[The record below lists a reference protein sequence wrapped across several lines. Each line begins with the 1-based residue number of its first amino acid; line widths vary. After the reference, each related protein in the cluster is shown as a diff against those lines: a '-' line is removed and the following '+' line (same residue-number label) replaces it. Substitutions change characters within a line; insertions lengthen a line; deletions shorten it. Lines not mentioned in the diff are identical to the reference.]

1 MALSEDIGDFYKRNP
16 SANAGNL
23 SLHNAN
29 PGHFNVF
36 FQDNTG
42 RPLHRRRDYY
52 KISFIKGIGKVHFAD
67 KWIEVD
73 QPVLIVSNPQVAYSW
88 EGASENRF
96 GWFCVFTESFLQ
108 PADRIG
114 FLHESPL
121 FTVGHMPVYFPNQE
135 QQQEITLLFQKMVR
149 EIALDYEHKYTILRN
164 CLHLLLY
171 EALKM
176 SPAAGFHKQIN
187 ASSRIAHLFF
197 DLLERQFPVDNRTTS
212 LQLKSPQD
220 YAVAL
225 SIHVN
230 HLNRAVK
237 EATGKTTS
245 HHIAARI
252 IQEANLLLQHTDWS
266 ISEIAY
272 SLGFEYPA
280 YFTRFFRKNTGH
292 APVALRQHSA

>member
-1 MALSEDIGDFYKRNP
+1 MALSEDIRDFYNRNP
-16 SANAGNL
+16 AANAANL

-36 FQDNTG
+36 FQDSTG
-42 RPLHRRRDYY
+42 KPLHRRRDYY

-88 EGASENRF
+88 EGVAENRF
-96 GWFCVFTESFLQ
+96 GWFCVFTELFLQ

-121 FTVGHMPVYFPNQE
+121 FSIGNMPVYFPNQE
-135 QQQEITLLFQKMVR
+135 QQQEIILIFQKMLR

-197 DLLERQFPVDNRTTS
+197 DLLERQFPVDNRSTS
-212 LQLKSPQD
+212 LQMKSPQD
-220 YAVAL
+220 YAVSL

-245 HHIAARI
+245 QHIAARI
-252 IQEANLLLQHTDWS
+252 VQEANLLLQHTDWS

-292 APVALRQHSA
+292 APVALRQQTT